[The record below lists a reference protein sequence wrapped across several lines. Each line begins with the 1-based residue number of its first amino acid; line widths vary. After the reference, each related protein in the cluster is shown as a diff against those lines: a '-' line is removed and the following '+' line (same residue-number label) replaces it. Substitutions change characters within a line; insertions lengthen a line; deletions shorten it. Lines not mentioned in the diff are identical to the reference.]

1 MMFNLSY
8 FPLPI
13 PRQADLSTAIDSWL
27 RRLLIRLISAYQRYL
42 SPHKGYSCAHRL
54 LHGGESCSCYV
65 KNALTE
71 TDLLTAIAQSKTRFA
86 ACTDAAETLA
96 AQANSDD
103 DPSSSSP
110 THYPRRTFIYYSLV
124 GFTLPFFVR
133 RNHGQCCASL
143 GQFLFRDH
151 QRRQREDQQR
161 RYYQDRQRRWEEE
174 HRRRNRRF

>member
-1 MMFNLSY
+1 MFNLSY

-13 PRQADLSTAIDSWL
+13 SRQAHLFTSIDSLL
-27 RRLLIRLISAYQRYL
+27 RRVLILLISAYQRYL

-54 LHGGESCSCYV
+54 LHGGESCSCHV

-71 TDLLTAIAQSKTRFA
+71 TDLLTAIAQSKQRFA
-86 ACTDAAETLA
+86 ACADAAETLA
-96 AQANSDD
+96 VRANSED
-103 DPSSSSP
+103 DPSP

-133 RNHGQCCASL
+133 RNQGQCCASL

-151 QRRQREDQQR
+151 QRRQREEEQR
-161 RYYQDRQRRWEEE
+161 RYDQDQ
-174 HRRRNRRF
+174 HRRRQEEHQRRQRNF